1 MHYNVDM
8 KLIKRYRNRRL
19 YDTELKKAITT
30 ADIKTYVLRDIDLK
44 IIDNASGRDITIA
57 VLSGIVGDTAG
68 DFRKSGIKIVN
79 AIIKKGGVGAM
90 DVLKK
95 LTLASIGAVNM
106 TREKIEEIFDDM
118 VKRGEMTDDERSQAI
133 KNFVE
138 KSTDSAGKL
147 KERVE
152 EIAGKVAEK
161 FSSRFDDQISGLA
174 EKIEKLSAKVADLEK
189 KVNK

>member
-1 MHYNVDM
+1 MHYNRDM

-19 YDTELKKAITT
+19 YDTELKKAITM
-30 ADIKTYVLRDIDLK
+30 ADIKAYVLQDIDLK

-57 VLSGIVGDTAG
+57 VLSSIVGETAG
-68 DFRKSGIKIVN
+68 DFKKSGIKIVN

-106 TREKIEEIFDDM
+106 TREKIEEIFDEM
-118 VKRGEMTDDERSQAI
+118 VKRGEMTDDERSDAI

-138 KSTDSAGKL
+138 KSAEGAGKL

-152 EIAGKVAEK
+152 EIAGKFAEK
-161 FSSRFDDQISGLA
+161 FSSRFDDQISSLA

-189 KVNK
+189 KIKK

>member
-1 MHYNVDM
+1 MR
-8 KLIKRYRNRRL
+8 LIKRYRNRRL
-19 YDTELKKAITT
+19 YDTELKKAITMM
-30 ADIKTYVLRDIDLK
+30 DIRDYVLRDIDLK

-57 VLSGIVGDTAG
+57 VLSSIVGETAG
-68 DFRKSGIKIVN
+68 DFKKSGMKIVY

-95 LTLASIGAVNM
+95 LTLASIGAVKM
-106 TREKIEEIFDDM
+106 TREKVEEMFDEM
-118 VKRGEMTDDERSQAI
+118 VKRGEMTSDERSEAI

-138 KSTDSAGKL
+138 KSKDSAGKL

-152 EIAGKVAEK
+152 EIAGRFTQK
-161 FSSRFDDQISGLA
+161 FSARFDDQMSTLA

-189 KVNK
+189 KVN

>member
-1 MHYNVDM
+1 MHYNDKM

-19 YDTELKKAITT
+19 YDTELKKAITM
-30 ADIKTYVLRDIDLK
+30 ADIRAYVLRDIDLK

-57 VLSGIVGDTAG
+57 VLSGIVGETAG

-90 DVLKK
+90 DILKK

-106 TREKIEEIFDDM
+106 TREKIEEIFDEM
-118 VKRGEMTDDERSQAI
+118 VKRGEMTDDERSEAI

-138 KSTDSAGKL
+138 KSADSAGKL
-147 KERVE
+147 KDRVE
-152 EIAGKVAEK
+152 EIAGKFAEK
-161 FSSRFDDQISGLA
+161 FSSRFDEQISSLA

-189 KVNK
+189 KISK